1 VRAERRARFRSID
14 SMQRANEPSPSEM
27 PDREIKRALLSWY
40 AATGA
45 RAARDLP
52 WRGTRDPYAIWVSET
67 MLQQTRVATVVPY
80 WKRFLEA
87 LPTVRSLAE
96 AREDQVLA
104 LWSGLG
110 YYRRARMLHSA
121 AKDVVARHGGRL
133 PQQTSGLL
141 GLDGVGKYTAGA
153 IASIAF
159 DERAAAVDGNVARV
173 LARLFAIE
181 EDVTGADGSA
191 RVWAVAARL
200 AAVDEGKPGDW
211 TQALMDLGATVCLPQ
226 EPECTQCPV
235 RGQCKALARGAVGD
249 LPRKKAKRAP
259 TEVRSVAI
267 VLASRAAILLALR
280 QPDTLF
286 GGLWEVPQEAW
297 TAGSLRDALRELA
310 NRLGV
315 APAALSVRGEIV
327 HILSH
332 RKMRVTVFCG
342 RLDGRRSFALPG
354 PDYSAIEKVPLSELR
369 RHTRPHAT
377 LTRKLL
383 DMANVPWNRLR

>member
-1 VRAERRARFRSID
+1 MG
-14 SMQRANEPSPSEM
+14 SMEWPSEQW
-27 PDREIKRALLSWY
+27 PSETLDREIKRALLSWY
-40 AATGA
+40 AATGD

-67 MLQQTRVATVVPY
+67 MLQQTRAATVVPY

-121 AKDVVARHGGRL
+121 AKDVVASYGGRL
-133 PQQTSGLL
+133 PQRTSALL
-141 GLDGVGKYTAGA
+141 ALDGVGRYTAGA

-159 DERAAAVDGNVARV
+159 NERAAAVDGNVARV
-173 LARLFAIE
+173 LARFFAIE

-200 AAVDEGKPGDW
+200 AAVDEGEPGDW

-226 EPECTQCPV
+226 EPQCTLCPL
-235 RGQCKALARGAVGD
+235 RGRCTALARGAVRD

-267 VLASRAAILLALR
+267 VLASKAAILLALR
-280 QPDTLF
+280 QTGALF

-297 TAGSLRDALRELA
+297 TTGSLRGALRA
-310 NRLGV
+310 FATRLGV
-315 APAALSVRGEIV
+315 ASAALSVRGEVV

-332 RKMRVTVFCG
+332 RKMRVTVFYG
-342 RLDGRRSFALPG
+342 RLDGRRRFALPG
-354 PDYSAIEKVPLSELR
+354 PDYSAIEPVPLSELR

-383 DMANVPWNRLR
+383 DMANMPGNRLR